1 METPSLDRKKLI
13 GVIAEKLNVLISED
27 DPVFATVVLNE
38 LVLSQFINVAHENLD
53 ALVFQIQ
60 RLKSSI
66 PVATDEA
73 AAKMQIQAEKILKS
87 VDLLT
92 NEVKEMDSLRV
103 KNIEAAAKSSA
114 EFAMV
119 DVYKS
124 VNEIMTPV
132 IERVTKGMEQ
142 SLNNLNESY
151 NGIQTLHSRTAISVV
166 NSVNKAIRK
175 MNNERNKTIF
185 YCAFSSAIG
194 SGVACGIAIAILQS
208 IK

>member
-73 AAKMQIQAEKILKS
+73 AAKMQTQAEKILKS

-124 VNEIMTPV
+124 VTEIMTPV
-132 IERVTKGMEQ
+132 IEKVTNGMEQ
-142 SLNNLNESY
+142 SLKNLNESY

-194 SGVACGIAIAILQS
+194 SGIVCGVAIAIFQW